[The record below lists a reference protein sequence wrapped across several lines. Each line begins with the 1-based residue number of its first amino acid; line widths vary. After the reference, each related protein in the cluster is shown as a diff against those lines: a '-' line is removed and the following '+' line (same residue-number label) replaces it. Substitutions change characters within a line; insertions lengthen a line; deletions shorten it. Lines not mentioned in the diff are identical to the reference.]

1 MKFVSLIKKLKDI
14 FIISNNT
21 IILLL
26 IINLVS
32 IYIFNYNH
40 KSRKS
45 DRYSK
50 LPDVVKANY
59 SHLSKSEVNSILNA
73 TWGGLGV

>member
-40 KSRKS
+40 NSRKS